1 MGFLCVVPVAAFI
14 AIKQKRRIEQT
25 LAVSIFG
32 IILLIYL
39 SGLFTSFLPGYYL
52 SLAFCAVCAVLLLK
66 EIITGWDS
74 VQKYVI
80 TPGFFFYLIAAVYFS
95 ATNMGRTFLS
105 SDEFS
110 HWGLAIKNFY
120 YLNDFAN
127 LENATTSFKDYPPA
141 ASIWGWFSVKLWF
154 RYAEGIII
162 NAQDMLL
169 VSLSI
174 PCFSWIENK
183 KDWKSGLFLA

>member
-1 MGFLCVVPVAAFI
+1 
-14 AIKQKRRIEQT
+14 
-25 LAVSIFG
+25 
-32 IILLIYL
+32 
-39 SGLFTSFLPGYYL
+39 
-52 SLAFCAVCAVLLLK
+52 
-66 EIITGWDS
+66 
-74 VQKYVI
+74 
-80 TPGFFFYLIAAVYFS
+80 
-95 ATNMGRTFLS
+95 MGRTFLS

-183 KDWKSGLFLA
+183 KDWKKWLIFSLIVILLPVTYRNGYTAIYVDTLLGIYKCDS

>member
-66 EIITGWDS
+66 EIITGWDRLLLLFDS
-74 VQKYVI
+74 SSLFFSDQYGKDIFVQ
-80 TPGFFFYLIAAVYFS
+80 
-95 ATNMGRTFLS
+95 R
-105 SDEFS
+105 
-110 HWGLAIKNFY
+110 
-120 YLNDFAN
+120 
-127 LENATTSFKDYPPA
+127 
-141 ASIWGWFSVKLWF
+141 
-154 RYAEGIII
+154 
-162 NAQDMLL
+162 
-169 VSLSI
+169 
-174 PCFSWIENK
+174 
-183 KDWKSGLFLA
+183 

>member
-74 VQKYVI
+74 VQKVCYNA
-80 TPGFFFYLIAAVYFS
+80 GLLLLFDSSSLFF
-95 ATNMGRTFLS
+95 
-105 SDEFS
+105 SDQY
-110 HWGLAIKNFY
+110 G
-120 YLNDFAN
+120 
-127 LENATTSFKDYPPA
+127 KD
-141 ASIWGWFSVKLWF
+141 IFVQ
-154 RYAEGIII
+154 R
-162 NAQDMLL
+162 
-169 VSLSI
+169 
-174 PCFSWIENK
+174 
-183 KDWKSGLFLA
+183 